1 MAPTRTPFA
10 NTQNTLTTTPTA
22 PHRRPPSSHRQS
34 PASPYKKKGQD
45 KAKDALTHSQ
55 KKHLKT
61 SDESPIVPRAREY
74 GVPRHLK
81 NVKSSP
87 QHAPFDPRAP
97 PTETAIRLAERK
109 VREQNAGRLDDMLF
123 GREIAMSLGRG
134 LDRVPGRVVFGDDA
148 VRKYCKATGLTQH
161 LTDDERDVLRFE
173 LVRPPRPFLPKFR
186 SPHSCS
192 HVLVRPR
199 SRTAGSV
206 GGARTAARCLPRART
221 SSCQWCA

>member
-1 MAPTRTPFA
+1 MAPTRTPFT

-74 GVPRHLK
+74 GVPRLLK

-97 PTETAIRLAERK
+97 PSETAIRLAERK

-173 LVRPPRPFLPKFR
+173 LVRLPPPPRSSL
-186 SPHSCS
+186 PHSGLPFMC
-192 HVLVRPR
+192 LR

-221 SSCQWCA
+221 SSCRWCA